1 MVKAS
6 KKWVVVAVT
15 VVGMTSGAVADWQG
29 QPGGVQVGQPGGVQI
44 MGNTN
49 ITGSTGNVNTT
60 ASGSGSTA
68 TTKVGGISGGTQ
80 IMGNT
85 TVNASTKDVNTT
97 ASGSGSKAC
106 TEVGNIGD
114 TAGCAKP

>member
-1 MVKAS
+1 MAKLS
-6 KKWVVVAVT
+6 KKLVVVAVT
-15 VVGMTSGAVADWQG
+15 VLGMASVAMAEK
-29 QPGGVQVGQPGGVQI
+29 VQIGQPGGVQI

-49 ITGSTGNVNTT
+49 ITGRTGDINTT
-60 ASGSGSTA
+60 ASGSSSTA

-85 TVNASTKDVNTT
+85 TISASTKDINTT

-106 TEVGNIGD
+106 TEVGNVGD
-114 TAGCAKP
+114 TAGCAK